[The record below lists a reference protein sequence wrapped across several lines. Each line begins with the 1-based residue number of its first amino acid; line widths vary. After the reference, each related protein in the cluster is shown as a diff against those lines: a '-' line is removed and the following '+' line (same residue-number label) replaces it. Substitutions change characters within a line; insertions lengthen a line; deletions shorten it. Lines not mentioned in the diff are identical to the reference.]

1 MKIYLGEDGVDDV
14 LGGSLFNDQLVG
26 LSGDDVLLGQTG
38 DDVLEGGD
46 GNDVLVGGI
55 GDDVLLGGANRDV
68 FDLTAGDDTAFGGDG
83 NDHFVV
89 NGFAGDHVVITDTSG
104 RKDTIDFS
112 GGITSARIDM
122 NAGAISTVDDR
133 TIELTGVTDDGE
145 RGLEA
150 VVVEDLSGSFGD
162 DLTTVSGLA
171 DDLIAA
177 VSSLTTSVKLGLASF
192 VDKPTSPFGDA
203 ASGDYEY
210 KTDLGL
216 TSDFDAWKTTLDS
229 LSVKWGSDGPEA
241 QLSALFQVAVRTAE
255 VGWSSDATKVVVLAT
270 DAVPHYAGD
279 NPGTPNDGDDVT
291 DGPGNDGTGED
302 YPTLD
307 QVKDA
312 LLTAG
317 IVPIFAVSDDIDP
330 DAPQDYHDIVDY
342 FGFGAVVDLS
352 EDSSDIIESITTG
365 ISEATDTLIEN
376 AIGTDQ
382 DDVIIGNNAN
392 NEIKGRDGADVIRG
406 GIGKDT
412 LLGGKGAD
420 LLKGQGGADTLDGG
434 IGADTLLGLKGDDV
448 LNGGLGKDTLKG
460 GTGADTFQFEV
471 AEMNAVDKVVGYND
485 GVDSFEILD
494 TVVRSFADI
503 GVTQNGDDV
512 ILEIDG
518 VNFARVTNTMVAE
531 IDASDFS
538 FGLA

>member
-1 MKIYLGEDGVDDV
+1 MKIYLGEDAVDDI
-14 LGGSLFNDQLVG
+14 LSGSLFNDQLIG
-26 LSGDDVLLGQTG
+26 LSGDDVLLGHVG
-38 DDVLEGGD
+38 DDILEGGD

-55 GDDVLLGGANRDV
+55 GDDLMLGGANRDV
-68 FDLTAGDDTAFGGDG
+68 FELTQGDDTAFGGDG

-104 RKDTIDFS
+104 KKDTIDFS

-133 TIELTGVTDDGE
+133 TIELTGLSDDEGA
-145 RGLEA
+145 RALEM
-150 VVVEDLSGSFGD
+150 VLLEDLSGSFGD
-162 DLTTVSGLA
+162 DVATVRDLA

-177 VSSLTTSVKLGLASF
+177 VSGLATDVELGLASF
-192 VDKPTSPFGDA
+192 IDKPTSPFGSTSDH
-203 ASGDYEY
+203 EY
-210 KTDLGL
+210 QTELAL
-216 TSDFDAWKTTLDS
+216 TSDYDAWKLALDDLTLGS
-229 LSVKWGSDGPEA
+229 GSDGPES
-241 QLSALFQVAVRTAE
+241 QLTGLMQVALRTAE
-255 VGWSSDATKVVVLAT
+255 VGWSSDALKVVVLAT
-270 DAVPHYAGD
+270 DAVPHYSGD
-279 NPGTPNDGDDVT
+279 NPVAPNDGDDVT
-291 DGPGNDGTGED
+291 DGPGDDGTGED

-312 LLTAG
+312 LLKGG
-317 IVPIFAVSDDIDP
+317 IVPIFAVSDYGTSVTE
-330 DAPQDYHDIVDY
+330 AYQDIVDF
-342 FGFGAVVDLS
+342 FGFGTVVDLS
-352 EDSSDIIESITTG
+352 SDSSDIIDAIEGG
-365 ISEATDTLIEN
+365 IAEATETLIEN

-382 DDVIIGNNAN
+382 DDVIIGNNAD
-392 NEIKGRDGADVIRG
+392 NEIKGRDGDDVIRG

-412 LLGGKGAD
+412 LMGGKGDD

-448 LNGGLGKDTLKG
+448 LNGGLGKDILRG

-471 AEMNAVDKVVGYND
+471 AEMNATDKVVGYND

-503 GVTQNGDDV
+503 GVTQDGDDV

-518 VNFARVTNTMVAE
+518 SDFARVTDTMAAD